1 MKVIDRNSIDKFARE
16 SFGLLA
22 NEEKNP
28 TGNLF
33 YREGFAAGFKRGQKF
48 ESESGFDS
56 LLKMEPDPEKVKEFE
71 KEWMEQSKHSV
82 LVKVNKVHLHDAEM
96 FLNQFSDE
104 KCNPVADTARK
115 LAQATERRIFEIM
128 TECKA
133 KKCYVVDFGPEYD
146 GSTARWTSFITCD
159 EKEAQFKANLH
170 RCNYN
175 EHDFTNL
182 LEMTDKEFERL
193 VTESV
198 SRGDR
203 NGDAVRKW
211 RQTLKE
217 VK

>member
-1 MKVIDRNSIDKFARE
+1 MKNIDRNSIDKFARE

-48 ESESGFDS
+48 ESESDFDS
-56 LLKMEPDPEKVKEFE
+56 LLKMEMGRLGIQKRPIKIETNPEKVKELE
-71 KEWMEQSKHSV
+71 KEWEKIENE
-82 LVKVNKVHLHDAEM
+82 LVI
-96 FLNQFSDE
+96 QF
-104 KCNPVADTARK
+104 NGHADRVRR

-146 GSTARWTSFITCD
+146 GSTARWTSVVTCD
-159 EKEAQFKANLH
+159 EKEAQFKAKLH

-217 VK
+217 VKE

>member
-1 MKVIDRNSIDKFARE
+1 MKAIDRNSIDKFARE

-48 ESESGFDS
+48 ESESDFDS
-56 LLKMEPDPEKVKEFE
+56 LFEADPEKLKELE
-71 KEWMEQSKHSV
+71 KDWIEQSKHSV
-82 LVKVNKVHLHDAEM
+82 LVKVDKVHLHDAEM
-96 FLNQFSDE
+96 FLNQFSAE

-146 GSTARWTSFITCD
+146 GSTARWTSVVTCD
-159 EKEAQFKANLH
+159 EKEAQFKAKLH

-182 LEMTDKEFERL
+182 LEMTDKEFDRF
-193 VTESV
+193 VMKCSGRG
-198 SRGDR
+198 SRNSDV
-203 NGDAVRKW
+203 VRKW
-211 RQTLKE
+211 RETLKGGT
-217 VK
+217 K